1 MLPKYVKVDAKLF
14 RQMAKLK
21 ANGASWDAVAEKVGK
36 PAEELEDLTWR
47 ADKAWNKYWKHAL
60 NEALKEAMGES
71 VHTLRSSLRSDK
83 ERHRIMASNSLVRVW
98 NTQNPKAR
106 QVKQP
111 KKEVLTERQK
121 FYRRKADN
129 LAAMT
134 DYEVAMLCD
143 KDARAIFN
151 ARLGVYLHR
160 DPELLTF
167 IRDVCD
173 IDEKGQ
179 SKHTDGKDYC
189 ELAQEINYEHW
200 RKNHPHLLNPQPKKE
215 EPPKEQPSGMAS
227 TFHTMSIFWALICCL
242 FLWGSTAKAV
252 STNEPEGGRYATVL
266 VLNPNGVAFNRP
278 GCEPRTLTPDERVNA
293 EHLGFTPKAIKNH
306 PVGVQQQPSD
316 ALLPRSRDAPIRGY
330 PWVDRAHKQSFMSTL
345 ESRSRT

>member
-1 MLPKYVKVDAKLF
+1 MLPKYIKIDTKLF

-36 PAEELEDLTWR
+36 PVEELEDLTWR
-47 ADKAWNKYWKHAL
+47 AHKAWNKYWKRAL
-60 NEALKEAMGES
+60 NEAMKEAMGES
-71 VHTLRSSLRSDK
+71 VHTLRSSLRSAS

-98 NTQNPKAR
+98 NTQNPKPR

-111 KKEVLTERQK
+111 KKEVLTDRQK
-121 FYRRKADN
+121 FYRKKADN

-134 DYEVAMLCD
+134 DYEVAMKCD

-151 ARLGVYLHR
+151 ARLGVYLHK
-160 DPELLTF
+160 DPELLKF

-173 IDEKGQ
+173 IDEKGN

-189 ELAQEINYEHW
+189 ELAQEINYDLW
-200 RKNHPHLLNPQPKKE
+200 RQKHPHLLNPQPVKE

-242 FLWGSTAKAV
+242 FLWGGTAKAV
-252 STNEPEGGRYATVL
+252 SPNEPEALATVL
-266 VLNPNGVAFNRP
+266 VLNPNGAAVNSVGCKPQEDARVSP
-278 GCEPRTLTPDERVNA
+278 GVTP
-293 EHLGFTPKAIKNH
+293 FTPLAINNH
-306 PVGVQQQPSD
+306 PVGVLKPKTS
-316 ALLPRSRDAPIRGY
+316 LLRSRDAPTCGSIVHTNNR
-330 PWVDRAHKQSFMSTL
+330 D
-345 ESRSRT
+345 